1 MAMAKV
7 SGMDTNAT
15 DGMPQ
20 WQWWSSSFLSISIWK
35 SWSMVVA
42 SRSLGLHG
50 LVGLHGLH
58 GLHGLLGLLVVWKW
72 LGGLLLGGFG
82 HI

>member
-1 MAMAKV
+1 MAKV
-7 SGMDTNAT
+7 SGMDINAT

-20 WQWWSSSFLSISIWK
+20 WQWWSSSFLAISIWK

-58 GLHGLLGLLVVWKW
+58 GLLGLLVVWKW